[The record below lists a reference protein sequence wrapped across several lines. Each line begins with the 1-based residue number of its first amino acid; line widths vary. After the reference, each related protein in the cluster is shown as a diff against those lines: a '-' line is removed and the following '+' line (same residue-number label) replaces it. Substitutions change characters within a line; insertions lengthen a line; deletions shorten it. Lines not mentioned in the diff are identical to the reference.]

1 MAIPL
6 PLKTTIIIVCLSSA
20 LLSCGGEKK
29 DHTNTT
35 ADIAQAVIDTTSVS
49 ATSEQEKQTMEF
61 VENLPSPLH
70 VSRIFKKSGLKYVS
84 GLANKPEQVST
95 YQSNTGKSLNMG
107 IYSAD
112 LAYTALNSQT
122 AESVKYLKSIK
133 GLAEG
138 LNMGAIFNNNQLLSR
153 FEKNIG
159 NQDSLIRIMAEL
171 QMESDMLLKETQ
183 RYDVV
188 FLSFTGAWVESMYL
202 STQINQKQANP
213 ELAKRIAQQAAT
225 LSKLIKL
232 LDGYKTEVSVQTLL
246 TELAPIQT
254 TLDQLIDGNKA
265 ASDPEFAKLMQK
277 DLAPKIEALRKRIIS
292 EA

>member
-1 MAIPL
+1 
-6 PLKTTIIIVCLSSA
+6 
-20 LLSCGGEKK
+20 
-29 DHTNTT
+29 
-35 ADIAQAVIDTTSVS
+35 
-49 ATSEQEKQTMEF
+49 
-61 VENLPSPLH
+61 
-70 VSRIFKKSGLKYVS
+70 
-84 GLANKPEQVST
+84 
-95 YQSNTGKSLNMG
+95 
-107 IYSAD
+107 
-112 LAYTALNSQT
+112 
-122 AESVKYLKSIK
+122 
-133 GLAEG
+133 
-138 LNMGAIFNNNQLLSR
+138 
-153 FEKNIG
+153 
-159 NQDSLIRIMAEL
+159 
-171 QMESDMLLKETQ
+171 
-183 RYDVV
+183 
-188 FLSFTGAWVESMYL
+188 MYL